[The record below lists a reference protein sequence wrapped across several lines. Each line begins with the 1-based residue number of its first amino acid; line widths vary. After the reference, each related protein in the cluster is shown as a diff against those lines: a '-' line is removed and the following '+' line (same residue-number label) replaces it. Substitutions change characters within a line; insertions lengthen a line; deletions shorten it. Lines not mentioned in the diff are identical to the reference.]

1 MSDDDFYVAE
11 LFSHLL
17 TDVTTIA
24 MVRDAVSL
32 LSHTDSGV
40 NSDRLSAVVGDRLTD
55 DQCENA
61 VLALENTGIV
71 DRDTGTLNRTRL
83 ERVTRCAEVLSER
96 TPPPENELVATIP
109 EGETSIDERHF
120 GPLLLR
126 LRELVEG
133 AEDDIFLI
141 TPFFSEKIADRL
153 VNPLN
158 AAARRGV
165 DITVTTR
172 YLTYGQKDYNR
183 DFVRALYEYD
193 EIRDRTRLYEYVRDV
208 DDRGGTVHAKML
220 VTDETACYLGTANL
234 THRGLRDNLELGVI
248 FRDNS
253 VVKFRDLADSLRRS
267 SLMHRVE
274 YVDGNFAPAHRRN

>member
-1 MSDDDFYVAE
+1 MSNDDFYVAE

-17 TDVTTIA
+17 SDVTTIG
-24 MVRDAVSL
+24 MVRDGVSL

-40 NSDRLSAVVGDRLTD
+40 NSDRLSAIVGDRLTD

-71 DRDTGTLNRTRL
+71 DRDTGSLDRIRL

-96 TPPPENELVATIP
+96 TSPPENELVATIP

-126 LRELVEG
+126 LRELVER
-133 AEDDIFLI
+133 ADDDIFLI

-183 DFVRALYEYD
+183 DFVRVLYEYD
-193 EIRDRTRLYEYVRDV
+193 EIRDRTHLFEYVRDV

-220 VTDETACYLGTANL
+220 IVDETACYLGTANL

-248 FRDNS
+248 LRDMS
-253 VVKFRDLADSLRRS
+253 VSKLRDLVESLRNS
-267 SLMHRVE
+267 DLMHRVDLE
-274 YVDGNFAPAHRRN
+274 DDKFVLKNGR